1 MPVKVSPAALEAFI
15 ADIFQAAGVSATD
28 AAAAAPSFV
37 WASLRGVDSHGI
49 NRVPRYLEM
58 FQSGVANPTPS
69 ITVDDTRP
77 GVSVID
83 ADFAPGPV
91 ALTRAVEIAV
101 EKAATQGVAIVSVRN
116 TVHTGALGYYA
127 SLIADRGF
135 VGLGIAAGSPMM
147 SYEGAIGAS
156 VATSPLAIAVP
167 GTGEKPVVLLDMAS
181 SLIAMGKIAQYK
193 REGKQLPEGSATTA
207 DGTPT
212 TDPEIAK
219 VPTPLGGAK
228 GSGLS
233 LMFELL
239 TSVLVTAPILTT
251 YHGGQKKHRQN
262 ATLIVI
268 DPAAFGSAEEFSAN
282 VDATIDTIHA
292 LPKAEG
298 VDQILVPGERS
309 AASLTQRTATGIP
322 VGDKAWAEFVEVAG
336 ALGVTVPETL

>member
-1 MPVKVSPAALEAFI
+1 MPVKVPPSAFENFI
-15 ADIFQAAGVSATD
+15 SEIFQAVGVSAED

-58 FQSGVANPTPS
+58 FENGVANPTPD
-69 ITVDDTRP
+69 ITVDDSRP
-77 GVSVID
+77 GAAVID

-91 ALTRAVEIAV
+91 ALTRAVGIAV
-101 EKAATQGVAIVSVRN
+101 EKAKAQGVAIVSVRN

-127 SLIADRGF
+127 SLIADQGF

-147 SYEGAIGAS
+147 SYEGAVGAS

-167 GTGEKPVVLLDMAS
+167 GTGQKPPVLLDMAS

-207 DGTPT
+207 DGVLT

-239 TSVLVTAPILTT
+239 TSVLVAAPILTP
-251 YHGGQKKHRQN
+251 YHAGTKKHRQN

-268 DPAAFGSAEEFSAN
+268 DPAAFGSPEEFAAN

-292 LPKAEG
+292 LPRADG
-298 VDQILVPGERS
+298 VDRILVPGERS
-309 AASLTQRTATGIP
+309 AESLAQRTEDGVP

-336 ALGVTVPETL
+336 RLGVTVPEV